1 MRSTGSLP
9 VLLPLP
15 FRKILNH
22 RSRQDYYH
30 THVAGGT
37 GILTFVFFGQDA
49 GATISIIRISH
60 QSMQALLGKSLAV
73 LGLFCLL
80 LGLLL
85 WFGPKIPWLGR
96 FPGDIRIHGERF
108 SFYFPLLTCLI
119 ASAVLTILL
128 NILLRR

>member
-1 MRSTGSLP
+1 M
-9 VLLPLP
+9 
-15 FRKILNH
+15 NH
-22 RSRQDYYH
+22 TSRQGYYH
-30 THVAGGT
+30 ININGGM
-37 GILTFVFFGQDA
+37 GILTLVFFGQDA

-85 WFGPKIPWLGR
+85 WFGPTIPWLGR
-96 FPGDIRIHGERF
+96 FPGDIRIQGERF

-119 ASAVLTILL
+119 VSAALTILL